1 MNEVNSL
8 FTNEEQTRKK
18 TTPATG
24 ILFLSSSA
32 NKIKVRQRGCRFV
45 DYTAPQGPGILFLD
59 FPHSDK
65 TAYLI
70 RFFFTNAAPFT
81 RQNCYFCRWFEAPV
95 SAIAEGRHLQHFL
108 QWVAGE
114 RKLATHQGQQLQKHS
129 GCNFG
134 KKPISSWG
142 IHDLNR
148 SGTCGRADSNDGMC
162 DVSEIFCT
170 EGRR

>member
-1 MNEVNSL
+1 MYFYKKPRMNEVGSL

-70 RFFFTNAAPFT
+70 RFFFYK
-81 RQNCYFCRWFEAPV
+81 R
-95 SAIAEGRHLQHFL
+95 SAFYTP
-108 QWVAGE
+108 
-114 RKLATHQGQQLQKHS
+114 KLLLLSLVRSAR
-129 GCNFG
+129 FG
-134 KKPISSWG
+134 
-142 IHDLNR
+142 H
-148 SGTCGRADSNDGMC
+148 C
-162 DVSEIFCT
+162 
-170 EGRR
+170 